1 MDAEPVVYPYL
12 EEVNQSVLRV
22 VTPSAGAG
30 PGPTVLDVGCGYGAL
45 ARELSARGLRVWGIE
60 RDPKATAVAL
70 ERMERVIVADFTD
83 GAELA
88 KELGDAR
95 FDVIMFSDVLE
106 HTVDPPGVL
115 SGFLDYLSD
124 DGRIV
129 VSVPNVAN
137 WVTRFGL
144 LFGRFTYTATGV
156 LDRTHLRFF
165 TRRSAIELVRAC
177 GLEVRTVDFTP
188 MLVRAALPL
197 VKKRVIGDQTST
209 DVQVISDSRLYRLYA
224 RLVLPLERAIVRI
237 APGLLAFQV
246 VIVAARP
253 SEGQ

>member
-1 MDAEPVVYPYL
+1 M
-12 EEVNQSVLRV
+12 
-22 VTPSAGAG
+22 
-30 PGPTVLDVGCGYGAL
+30 
-45 ARELSARGLRVWGIE
+45 WGIE

-70 ERMERVIVADFTD
+70 ERMDRVIVADFTD

-106 HTVDPPGVL
+106 HTVDPGGVL

-165 TRRSAIELVRAC
+165 TRRSAIELVRGC
-177 GLEVRTVDFTP
+177 GLEVRPWTSLRCWCAP
-188 MLVRAALPL
+188 PPPGEE
-197 VKKRVIGDQTST
+197 RVVGDQTST

-246 VIVAARP
+246 VIVATRP
-253 SEGQ
+253 GGGQ